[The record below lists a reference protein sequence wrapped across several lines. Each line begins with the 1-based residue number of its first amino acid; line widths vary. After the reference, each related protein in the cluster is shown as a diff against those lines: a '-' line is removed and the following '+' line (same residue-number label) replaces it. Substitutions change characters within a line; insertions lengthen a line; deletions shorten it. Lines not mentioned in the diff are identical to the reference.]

1 MNAPKGN
8 PVNRKKL
15 PNSKWTAVRP
25 VDREKHFIILDWV
38 RDDDGAP
45 TDHLVIEAVLTNRLR
60 QIHWRELEDVR
71 WWRVGWR

>member
-1 MNAPKGN
+1 MNAPAGN

-25 VDREKHFIILDWV
+25 VDREKHFMVLDWV
-38 RDDDGAP
+38 RDEDGNP

-60 QIHWRELEDVR
+60 QMHWRELGDAR
-71 WWRVGWR
+71 SWRVGWL